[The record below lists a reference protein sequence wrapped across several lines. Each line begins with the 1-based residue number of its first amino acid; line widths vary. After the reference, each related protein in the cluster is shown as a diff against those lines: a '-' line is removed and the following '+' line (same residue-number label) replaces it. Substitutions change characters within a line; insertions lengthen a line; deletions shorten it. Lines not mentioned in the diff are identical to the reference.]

1 MEYVF
6 SNLLYLTYFLSVDG
20 SRHSDSVDSRCCLR
34 QYELSVR
41 ERTVVRDSVFVYD
54 VANAF
59 RMVEAIIGYLSA
71 CVYAIG
77 SGAGT
82 CLAGVVYLFSERVES
97 SSGFHPVVM
106 DAEPPS
112 EQGMSD
118 LRSFECGS
126 MRLRGATG
134 LHVVVPLCEE
144 IDLTI
149 GSNRGH
155 EGFP

>member
-6 SNLLYLTYFLSVDG
+6 SNLLYLTYFLYVDG

-82 CLAGVVYLFSERVES
+82 CLVGVV
-97 SSGFHPVVM
+97 
-106 DAEPPS
+106 
-112 EQGMSD
+112 
-118 LRSFECGS
+118 
-126 MRLRGATG
+126 
-134 LHVVVPLCEE
+134 
-144 IDLTI
+144 
-149 GSNRGH
+149 
-155 EGFP
+155 